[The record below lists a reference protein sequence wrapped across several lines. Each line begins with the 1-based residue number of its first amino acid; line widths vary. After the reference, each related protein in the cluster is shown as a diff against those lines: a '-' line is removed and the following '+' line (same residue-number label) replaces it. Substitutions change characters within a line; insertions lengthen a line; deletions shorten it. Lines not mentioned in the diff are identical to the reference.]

1 MKRKWLS
8 VLLAAA
14 MVTGSVTPASAVFA
28 DDDFSDADIVLEEG
42 EQGETEDAEVET
54 DVFDKEDSETEEA
67 DISDVSEAETD
78 SDDSTEEIF
87 TDEASSVADP
97 FSDGT
102 DEAATEFQSLGENQ
116 VALPDY
122 IFGGTWNK
130 QYDVLYHEKGK
141 EYLYNG
147 KTVEFP
153 DENTVKVGDDTY
165 EIRNRETEVTVV
177 TDDTGKVT
185 ISLTNLAA
193 GVYQIPGQW
202 NASWGG
208 KAYASYQTDISGNE
222 NVTFGD
228 LTSSASTATL
238 TLEGIAAGTY
248 HLSGGVIYEKANQ
261 WSPGTDFGDGKGTVT
276 AREFGYLP
284 DITFTAGAKEE
295 ADEYLGVN
303 AGSEVPDSFTND
315 LWTQY
320 DFKEM
325 KVGDSVKLIPRRV
338 EEAIT
343 DAIGNNVQLP
353 HFNYEIIK
361 GDSVTLDES
370 DNSKVVVS
378 AQKEGNTV
386 VKITYDALEHSGR
399 KHFDAV
405 DPVNTAYVVYSVGG
419 NENISIKDNIV
430 YKDADKN
437 DDSDVVF
444 RSYDTVYFTEGDST
458 PFTLKA
464 SAENA
469 ESIVVKCNGI
479 TVPQNG
485 TEGTYT
491 LPLENRSNIIEIT
504 AKAADGTTRS
514 KFHVLD
520 ARKIRIN
527 VENETHEG
535 EILEAGDTAK
545 ISFTGI
551 TMPVYKL
558 ATIYNPCFTSS
569 WGSESTYVH
578 YTYGSTEY
586 KGHCRQW
593 DLAIQ
598 NSFEVTFPEAG
609 EYTFEDG
616 GIYSQWWGSVL
627 GSDKTTDNPGEPNLN
642 APICE
647 GEFSFMPDFD
657 VTVAENTR
665 INVDSVILNKEEL
678 QLETEDTEQLTAT
691 ILPEAVADK
700 AVTWKS
706 SNEQVATV
714 SDNGLV
720 TAVSAGEAEITAE
733 VEGKTAVCKV
743 TVTPEAEVNIT
754 AAVTPEKI
762 YDGDEV
768 TVTLTGVRRPKEV
781 SKEKNLWD
789 EYTGYTTDIPGL
801 ENIKGNMETITFTV
815 PEGTTSGT
823 YTLKNGYYFANYG
836 GAKVQGYFIVGN
848 TEKKFYE
855 DKMPEIKV
863 NIVNRE
869 EEKRQEEINKLRENA
884 VKELEASVDYTDY
897 REDEQEMIKEIIDSA
912 EAKINTLEKED
923 EMQAVV
929 AKAQKRIS
937 SVKTAAQYK
946 EAELKVVRA
955 NAKKELDN
963 YKKLSDY
970 RTAQKKE
977 LSAIITR
984 AKLNISEADSEKEIK
999 NIVAAAKAEMN
1010 KVATDKALSAK
1021 ESKQVVRLIVT
1032 TSNSTASLRWN
1043 KITSAAGYRIYGSK
1057 CDAKP
1062 LKKLIATVNGNT
1074 LSWKQSR
1081 LSKGTNYKYYVE
1093 AYKVVNGKKVTITK
1107 SDVMHAATTGGKYG
1121 NAKSVSVNNAQVSV
1135 AKGKT
1140 YTLKVKV
1147 TNTTKKLANH
1157 VSLVRY
1163 RSSDNAIATVS
1174 KNGTIKGLKK
1184 GTCYVYC
1191 YAANGSYKT
1200 VKVTVK

>member
-28 DDDFSDADIVLEEG
+28 DDDFSDVDIVLEES
-42 EQGETEDAEVET
+42 EQSETEGAEVET
-54 DVFDKEDSETEEA
+54 DVFDEEDSETEEV
-67 DISDVSEAETD
+67 DISEASEAETD
-78 SDDSTEEIF
+78 SDDSTEADF
-87 TDEASSVADP
+87 TDEALSAEDS

-102 DEAATEFQSLGENQ
+102 VEAAAEFQSLGENQ
-116 VALPDY
+116 VALPAY
-122 IFGGTWNK
+122 IFGETWNK
-130 QYDVLYHEKGK
+130 EYDVLYHEKGK
-141 EYLYNG
+141 KYLYNG

-153 DENTVKVGDDTY
+153 DEKTVKVGDDTY
-165 EIRNRETEVTVV
+165 EIRNKETEVTV
-177 TDDTGKVT
+177 TTGDDGKVT
-185 ISLTNLAA
+185 VSLTNLTAA
-193 GVYQIPGQW
+193 VYQISGEW
-202 NASWGG
+202 NASYGG
-208 KAYASYQTDISGNE
+208 TIYASYKTDISGNE
-222 NVTFGD
+222 NVTFGK
-228 LTSSASTATL
+228 LGGRESTASL
-238 TLEGIAAGTY
+238 ALEGVVAGTY
-248 HLSGGVIYEKANQ
+248 HMNGGVIYEKANQ
-261 WSPGTDFGDGKGTVT
+261 WSPGTDFRDGKGKVT
-276 AREFGYLP
+276 EREFGYLP
-284 DITFTAGAKEE
+284 DITFTVSAQEE

-325 KVGDSVKLIPRRV
+325 QVEDTAKLIPRRV

-343 DAIGNNVQLP
+343 DAIGNNVELP

-361 GDSVTLDES
+361 GDSVTLDETN
-370 DNSKVVVS
+370 NSKVVVT

-386 VKITYDALEHSGR
+386 VKITYDALDHSGG

-419 NENISIKDNIV
+419 NENISITDNIV
-430 YKDADKN
+430 YKDADKK

-479 TVPQNG
+479 TVHENG
-485 TEGTYT
+485 TDGTYT
-491 LPLENRSNIIEIT
+491 LPLENRSNIVEIT

-520 ARKIRIN
+520 ARKIKVN

-535 EILEAGDTAK
+535 ETLEAGDTAK

-558 ATIYNPCFTSS
+558 ATIYNPCFTSP
-569 WGSESTYVH
+569 WGGESTYVH
-578 YTYGSTEY
+578 YTYGTTEY
-586 KGHCRQW
+586 KGHCSQW
-593 DLAIQ
+593 DLAIK

-627 GSDKTTDNPGEPNLN
+627 GSDKTIDNPGLPNMN
-642 APICE
+642 APILE
-647 GEFSFMPDFD
+647 GEFSFMPDFE
-657 VTVAENTR
+657 VSVAENTR
-665 INVDSVILNKEEL
+665 IYVDSVTLNKEEL
-678 QLETEDTEQLTAT
+678 QLETEYTEQLTAT
-691 ILPEAVADK
+691 ILPEEAAVK
-700 AVTWKS
+700 TVTWKS

-714 SDNGLV
+714 NDNGLV
-720 TAVSAGEAEITAE
+720 TAVSVGEAEITAE

-743 TVTPEAEVNIT
+743 TVTPETEVNIT

-762 YDGDEV
+762 YDGDQV

-781 SKEKNLWD
+781 SKEKNLWE

-801 ENIKGNMETITFTV
+801 ENIKGDMETLTFTV
-815 PEGTTSGT
+815 PEGTASGT
-823 YTLKNGYYFANYG
+823 YTLNNGYYFANYG
-836 GAKVQGYFIVGN
+836 GARVQGYFIVGN

-863 NIVNRE
+863 TIVNRE
-869 EEKRQEEINKLRENA
+869 EEEINRNRLRENA
-884 VKELEASVDYTDY
+884 IRKLEASVDYKDY

-912 EAKINTLEKED
+912 EAKINTLETED

-929 AKAQKRIS
+929 TKAQKRIS
-937 SVKTAAQYK
+937 SVKTAAQYT
-946 EAELKVVRA
+946 EAELKVIRA
-955 NAKKELDN
+955 NAKKELDG
-963 YKKLSDY
+963 YKKMSDY
-970 RTAQKKE
+970 RTAQQKE
-977 LSAIITR
+977 LSAIVTK
-984 AKLNISEADSEKEIK
+984 AKLNISEAGSEKEIQK
-999 NIVAAAKAEMN
+999 IVASAKAELD
-1010 KVATDKALSAK
+1010 KVKTDKALFAK
-1021 ESKQVVRLIVT
+1021 ERKQVVRLIVT
-1032 TSNSTASLRWN
+1032 TSKSTASLRWN
-1043 KITSAAGYRIYGSK
+1043 KIESATGYRIYGSK

-1074 LSWKQSR
+1074 QSWKQSR
-1081 LSKGTNYKYYVE
+1081 LSKATYYKYYVE

-1107 SDVMHAATTGGKYG
+1107 SDIMHATTTGGKYG
-1121 NAKSVSVNNAQVSV
+1121 NAKRVAVNNTRVSV

-1147 TNTTKKLANH
+1147 TNTTKRLANH
-1157 VSLVRY
+1157 VRLVRY
-1163 RSSDNAIATVS
+1163 RSSDNTIATVS
-1174 KNGTIKGLKK
+1174 KNGTIKGIKK
-1184 GTCYVYC
+1184 GSCYVYC
-1191 YAANGSYKT
+1191 YAANGAYRT